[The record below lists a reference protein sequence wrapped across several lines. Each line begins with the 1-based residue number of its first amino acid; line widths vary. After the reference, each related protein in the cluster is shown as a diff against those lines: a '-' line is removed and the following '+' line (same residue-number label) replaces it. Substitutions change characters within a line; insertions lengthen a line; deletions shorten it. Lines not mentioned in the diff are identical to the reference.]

1 MPIAP
6 QKGFKESWLEVYKKN
21 YRTARNLTKE
31 NFAFECA
38 TLRKHGKGP
47 LISGIDCW
55 SNFVIATT
63 GRNVIVYLLDEEDRE
78 EADLPMEKIIMPNE
92 VVLINIQEVEWNIC
106 RLTVLSI
113 NAEIKQFLLTQ
124 DDIKTFTIDELPG
137 LPQIFDRLTPF
148 IASVS
153 DNFLIL
159 SRDTYTKQDFYGEEQ
174 VSAIVVIDMSI
185 LSQRSVELERPD
197 EEMK

>member
-1 MPIAP
+1 M
-6 QKGFKESWLEVYKKN
+6 
-21 YRTARNLTKE
+21 
-31 NFAFECA
+31 
-38 TLRKHGKGP
+38 
-47 LISGIDCW
+47 
-55 SNFVIATT
+55 IATT